1 MSKFYKVNGSKY
13 AINHDFFKS
22 INSEEQAYLLGFYV
36 ADGNINEKRKTFRIK
51 ISKEDQEII
60 EMYKKEI
67 SPNARIIEVNPYVI
81 KGRNEKEYISNPQA
95 IIDINSAII
104 VKSLVSLGYGYNKTY
119 SNLNLPNLSEDL
131 LIHFIRGYFDGNGGI
146 DTNSNKM
153 ENVKIAISSGSR
165 MFLEE
170 LRSYLF
176 KNGINSYIFQEKPNA
191 YRLNIGGVRNADN
204 MWNYMYENSHIFLDR
219 KFIKKETLY
228 KKYDIAG
235 RLLRLSKRVGCDL

>member
-1 MSKFYKVNGSKY
+1 MLS
-13 AINHDFFKS
+13 IMIFFKS

-131 LIHFIRGYFDGNGGI
+131 LIHFIRGYFDGDGSIIIWKNVEKGKKDRVRCKFEI
-146 DTNSNKM
+146 CCKNNSLLNDI
-153 ENVKIAISSGSR
+153 VKFFKTKNISIN
-165 MFLEE
+165 LN
-170 LRSYLF
+170 YL
-176 KNGINSYIFQEKPNA
+176 KRDDM
-191 YRLNIGGVRNADN
+191 YRISTSSKS
-204 MWNYMYENSHIFLDR
+204 E
-219 KFIKKETLY
+219 IKKINELLY
-228 KKYDIAG
+228 KNANLFLTRKKNKLNNYVNSEIVQKTTDDCNA
-235 RLLRLSKRVGCDL
+235 